1 MTCEP
6 CEGEEAGLSF
16 VQQDPQRLHQR
27 AAIGHWWIE
36 PETWGPP
43 RGKLTVKLA
52 RLGLSA
58 YPAWPTA
65 VTWLRSRANGLQR
78 AAVGIASGR
87 PEWETLRGRP
97 QVGRRA
103 EDLCL

>member
-6 CEGEEAGLSF
+6 CEAKEAGASRSSNKMPNSSIRQPPLG
-16 VQQDPQRLHQR
+16 R
-27 AAIGHWWIE
+27 WWIE

-43 RGKLTVKLA
+43 GEKLEL
-52 RLGLSA
+52 L
-58 YPAWPTA
+58 PAWLTA

-87 PEWETLRGRP
+87 PEWEATLHGRP
-97 QVGRRA
+97 QVG
-103 EDLCL
+103 